1 MVKRLVVLIVV
12 LAGALLAYNYF
23 TTGNLTLMPGA
34 TLSAEE
40 QELNDLEAQ
49 LKQEVRQFAQAGR
62 AAGLSGVDTTASAEA
77 ARVEIEKI
85 QRRLDELER
94 KASATVKEKVR
105 KLEQELRE
113 AKESMGI
120 R

>member
-1 MVKRLVVLIVV
+1 MAKRV
-12 LAGALLAYNYF
+12 LAVIVALAAALLAYNF
-23 TTGNLTLMPGA
+23 LTTGNLTLIPGA

-40 QELNDLEAQ
+40 KELADLETK

-62 AAGLSGVDTTASAEA
+62 AAGLSGVDTTTNAEA

-94 KASATVKEKVR
+94 KASATAKEKVR

-113 AKESMGI
+113 AKASMGI